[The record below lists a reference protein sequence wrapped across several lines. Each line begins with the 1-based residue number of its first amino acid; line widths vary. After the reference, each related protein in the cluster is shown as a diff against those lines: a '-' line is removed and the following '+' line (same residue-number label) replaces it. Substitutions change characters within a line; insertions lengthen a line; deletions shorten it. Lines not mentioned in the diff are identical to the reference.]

1 MTTTDRRRALGGILY
16 GADYN
21 PEQWPE
27 EVWPEDV
34 RLMREAGVT
43 CVSLG
48 IFSWSKLQP
57 SEDRYDFTWLD
68 RIIDLLHD
76 GGIGVNLATAT
87 ASIPP
92 WLSAK
97 YPEVLAADA
106 DGSTYWPGSR
116 QHQAPSS
123 PIFREHAAKLVTQLA
138 ERYASHPA
146 VVMWHVGNEYGC
158 HLSLDYSDAARDA
171 FRGWLEKR
179 YGTIDKLN
187 RAWGTS
193 FWSQRYGSFGEVF
206 PPRKAPY
213 SHNPSMTLDF
223 QRFSSDMLLECY
235 LAEREIL
242 LAAGATQP
250 ITTNFMGP
258 HKPTNYHQWAEHMD
272 VIADDLYPDP
282 ASPTRVAD
290 AALNRDLM
298 RSLKPGTPWILM
310 EQATN
315 AVNWRPS
322 NPSKLPGQ
330 LAAESAQSVARGAD
344 GIMFFQW
351 RQSKAGSEKF
361 HAAMVPHAGLETRAW
376 RETVELG
383 ATLAGLGE
391 LPPPGR
397 DARVALVLDWENWWA
412 IEQSDHPTT
421 FDHLEALRVWYRELH
436 RRGIMVDIIPPE
448 RVDEHYQLVLAPQL
462 YLLRE
467 SGAAALKDFVEQGGT
482 LLVGAFSD
490 IVDEFDH
497 FRDGGFYT
505 QLGDLLGIRFEDFT
519 VLSLSPGPGVTSV
532 GFDGAVAGNGSILAE
547 SVDATTAE
555 ILSRFADG
563 PAAGR
568 PALTQ
573 RDTGRGSA
581 FWFVS
586 IPDEEAVRSV
596 VEHVVAAADVAPVVA
611 DLPQDVEAARRGSMV
626 TVINHGY
633 VPASLSIQGTDLL
646 TGEIL
651 TEFTLDAQEFR
662 FINMDKNN

>member
-1 MTTTDRRRALGGILY
+1 MTTTPDRRQAIGGILY

-21 PEQWPE
+21 PDQWPE

-34 RLMREAGVT
+34 RLMQEAGVT
-43 CVSLG
+43 CVSLA

-57 SEDRYDFTWLD
+57 SEDHYDFEWLD
-68 RIIDLLHD
+68 RIINLLHE

-92 WLSAK
+92 WLSTK
-97 YPEVLAADA
+97 YPEVLARDI
-106 DGSTYWPGSR
+106 DGSIFWPGSR
-116 QHQAPSS
+116 QQHAPSS
-123 PIFREHAAKLVTQLA
+123 PIFREHAAKLVTKLA
-138 ERYASHPA
+138 ERYAQHPG

-158 HLSLDYSDAARDA
+158 HLHLDYSDAARDA
-171 FRGWLEKR
+171 FRAWLKNR
-179 YGTIDKLN
+179 YGTIEELN

-193 FWSQRYGSFGEVF
+193 FWSQRYGSFDEVF

-235 LAEREIL
+235 LAEKDII
-242 LAAGATQP
+242 LAAGAKQP

-258 HKPTNYHQWAEHMD
+258 HKPTNYHEWAQHMD
-272 VIADDLYPDP
+272 FIADDFYPDP
-282 ASPTRVAD
+282 NNPNRVAD
-290 AALNRDLM
+290 AALHRDLM

-322 NPSKLPGQ
+322 NPSKSTGQ
-330 LAAESAQSVARGAD
+330 LAAESAQCVARGAD

-351 RQSKAGSEKF
+351 RQSRAGSEKF
-361 HAAMVPHAGLETRAW
+361 HAAMVPQAGLDTRVW
-376 RETVELG
+376 RENVALG
-383 ATLAGLGE
+383 QTLEKLGE

-397 DARVALVLDWENWWA
+397 DARVALILDWDNWWA

-448 RVDEHYQLVLAPQL
+448 RVDEHYQLVIAPQL
-462 YLLRE
+462 YLLRT
-467 SGAAALKDFVEQGGT
+467 SGADALTSFVEQGGT

-490 IVDEFDH
+490 IVDEYDH

-505 QLGDLLGIRFEDFT
+505 QLGKTLGIRFEDFT
-519 VLSLSPGPGVTSV
+519 VLSLTAGEVATSV
-532 GFDGAVAGNGSILAE
+532 TFDGDVAGSGSILAE
-547 SVDATTAE
+547 SVHATDAEVLA
-555 ILSRFADG
+555 RFADG
-563 PAAGR
+563 PSTGW

-573 RDTGRGSA
+573 HNTGRGSA
-581 FWFVS
+581 FWFAS
-586 IPDEEAVRSV
+586 IPDEEAARSIV
-596 VEHVVAAADVAPVVA
+596 GRLVETADVQPVVA
-611 DLPQDVEAARRGSMV
+611 NLPPHVEAARRGSV
-626 TVINHGY
+626 TTVINHGNTP
-633 VPASLSIQGTDLL
+633 VELTVEGTDLL
-646 TGEIL
+646 AGE
-651 TEFTLDAQEFR
+651 TVSTFTLDAQEFR
-662 FINMDKNN
+662 FIDTDHN